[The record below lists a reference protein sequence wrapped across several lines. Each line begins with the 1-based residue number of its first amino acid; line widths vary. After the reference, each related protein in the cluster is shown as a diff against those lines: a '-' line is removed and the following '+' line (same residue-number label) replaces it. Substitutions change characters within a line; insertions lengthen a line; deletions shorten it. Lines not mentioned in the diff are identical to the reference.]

1 MNDSESG
8 PSSGSADAGAEV
20 EPVMVIMSFRTT
32 DPGSLLEI
40 LAAYVVASR
49 GQNGCRNIDLVA
61 STTNDDRV
69 VVVQK
74 WDSATAQRAHFDSP
88 EMVAMAQAGTPLLSE
103 TPDIDLFDGVS
114 MHDLA

>member
-1 MNDSESG
+1 MTDSETDSPDTNANG
-8 PSSGSADAGAEV
+8 VSDV

-32 DPGSLLEI
+32 DPGQLLEI

-49 GQNGCRNIDLVA
+49 GQQGCRNIDLVA
-61 STTNDDRV
+61 STTNDDRI

-74 WDSATAQRAHFDSP
+74 WDSAQAQKAHFDSP
-88 EMVAMAQAGTPLLSE
+88 EMVEMAKAGTPLLSD

>member
-1 MNDSESG
+1 MNDSENG
-8 PSSGSADAGAEV
+8 PTRGPIDDGVEV

-32 DPGSLLEI
+32 DPGALLEI
-40 LAAYVVASR
+40 LASYVVASR
-49 GQNGCRNIDLVA
+49 GQDGCRNIDLVA
-61 STTNDDRV
+61 STTNDDRI

-74 WDSATAQRAHFDSP
+74 WDSAAAQRAHFDSQ

>member
-1 MNDSESG
+1 MTGSENGPPDMNRN
-8 PSSGSADAGAEV
+8 SSGDV

-32 DPGSLLEI
+32 DPGQLLEI

-49 GQNGCRNIDLVA
+49 GQEGCRNIDLVA
-61 STTNDDRV
+61 STTNDDRI

-88 EMVAMAQAGTPLLSE
+88 EMVAMAKAGTPLLSD
-103 TPDIDLFDGVS
+103 TPDIDLLDGVS